1 MNKKYYLWAAL
12 LLTLLIAVFIIRHKS
27 DGVFGEVNSSLA
39 SGNSS
44 VSGELSQSDQV
55 MFYSTED
62 NGMKYNLTLCF
73 DDTAT
78 IRYHFAITRNSNAII
93 ELADKAVI
101 DPQTSYTIRGKYG
114 FLFSARRFEASDDGQ
129 VTGIFL
135 QQGDSSYASLNY
147 HSPSLNDQGYAL
159 LKDIPVMF
167 RNTEEPYR
175 EYLER
180 TIAALIEYHSKISS
194 SNETEQMESHYQ
206 SIYHEKISDLRAL
219 LTEIKNK
226 KISFGALS
234 SNQLLDQVIFYGMDS
249 AQRIFEDYGVEFRV
263 DSSLAIK
270 EPQLVPYQTDDHIL
284 VTVQTDKTGK
294 IINDR
299 FLRIDKLAKLE
310 RPLDLRVGELPYFG
324 TTRDF
329 KDYGDKTLAVFRDFG
344 FESVDHLLSV
354 WDKQQ
359 DGYRLST
366 ILNSSVSVGIGG
378 VSLDTLIRISPNK
391 YLIIGEKSGGDAG
404 DTWGALWVGRWTL
417 PRQFEI
423 VYEKNWMGSEEQRLI
438 ENINYSISKDTIME
452 VVWEKGHSL
461 NFSDSLVKLENIY
474 LKGFK

>member
-1 MNKKYYLWAAL
+1 MSKKYYLWTAL
-12 LLTLLIAVFIIRHKS
+12 LLTLLIVAFIIHHKS
-27 DGVFGEVNSSLA
+27 DGVFGEANSSPA
-39 SGNSS
+39 SGNNS
-44 VSGELSQSDQV
+44 VTGELSQSDRV
-55 MFYSTED
+55 IFYSTEE

-78 IRYHFAITRNSNAII
+78 IRYHFVISRDSDAII
-93 ELADKAVI
+93 ELVDRAVS

-114 FLFSARRFEASDDGQ
+114 FLFSARRFEASEDDQ
-129 VTGIFL
+129 ITGIFL

-147 HSPSLNDQGYAL
+147 YSPPLNDQVYAL

-175 EYLER
+175 EYLEGI
-180 TIAALIEYHSKISS
+180 IAALVEYHSKISA
-194 SNETEQMESHYQ
+194 SNETEQRESHYQ
-206 SIYHEKISDLRAL
+206 STYDEKLSDLRAL

-226 KISFGALS
+226 KISFGAL
-234 SNQLLDQVIFYGMDS
+234 NNDQLLDQVIFYGMDS
-249 AQRIFEDYGVEFRV
+249 VQRIFENYGVEFRV
-263 DSSLAIK
+263 DSSLVIT
-270 EPQLVPYQTDDHIL
+270 ESQLVPYQTDDHIL

-299 FLRIDKLAKLE
+299 FLRIDKTANLE
-310 RPLDLRVGELPYFG
+310 RPLILRIGELPYFG

-344 FESVDHLLSV
+344 FESVNHLISV

-359 DGYRLST
+359 DGYRLSA

-417 PRQFEI
+417 PRQFEM
-423 VYEKNWMGSEEQRLI
+423 VYEKNWRGSEEQRFI
-438 ENINYSISKDTIME
+438 ENISYSISKDTIMK

-461 NFSDSLVKLENIY
+461 NFSDSLVNEESID